1 MPLPISISN
10 LISGRTIES
19 SRIEYKRGWNP
30 EKILHTI
37 CAFANDYE
45 NIGGGYIIIGVS
57 EEDNR
62 PKMAIGLTDAEISAL
77 EKDLFNKCNL
87 IQPRYMPVVS
97 VENYQDVNI
106 VVLWV
111 PSNDSRPFTCPV
123 SLSQDK
129 GRVSERGYYIRRM
142 SYTIRADRDEVAELM
157 MRAKRRS
164 FDELVNPDA
173 SIADISR
180 SRVLEYLRRVGSSI
194 PESMSTE
201 DILDSMRL
209 AVGPREQRMIVNAAL
224 MMFCEDPE
232 RFFDRARI
240 EVVVKPDPTGE
251 GMTESVFRGPIYA
264 QLEMALGFIRLY
276 VIRERIFKIDG
287 QAEALRV
294 FNFPYNAV
302 EEVLVNA
309 VFHKGYQIGEPVV
322 VTVTPGSLEVL
333 SFPGLDSGISDEDI
347 SRLEIRSRG
356 DRNRRLG
363 DFLKELGMAGARN
376 TGIPKIV
383 GAMGR
388 NGSPDP
394 VYETD
399 ADRRYLNV
407 VLKVH
412 PRFMDDASSS
422 GTRAPDVGQTDDNLK
437 MLMIACLE
445 KKGCMTSKDLCTG
458 IGYKAVNARFRRL
471 LSELMDEGRV
481 EYLYPNPR
489 DSRQRVCLKK

>member
-173 SIADISR
+173 NIADISR
-180 SRVLEYLRRVGSSI
+180 SRILEYLRRVGSSI

-201 DILDSMRL
+201 EILDSMRL

-240 EVVVKPDPTGE
+240 EVVVKPDPTG
-251 GMTESVFRGPIYA
+251 
-264 QLEMALGFIRLY
+264 
-276 VIRERIFKIDG
+276 
-287 QAEALRV
+287 
-294 FNFPYNAV
+294 
-302 EEVLVNA
+302 
-309 VFHKGYQIGEPVV
+309 
-322 VTVTPGSLEVL
+322 
-333 SFPGLDSGISDEDI
+333 
-347 SRLEIRSRG
+347 
-356 DRNRRLG
+356 
-363 DFLKELGMAGARN
+363 
-376 TGIPKIV
+376 
-383 GAMGR
+383 
-388 NGSPDP
+388 
-394 VYETD
+394 
-399 ADRRYLNV
+399 
-407 VLKVH
+407 
-412 PRFMDDASSS
+412 
-422 GTRAPDVGQTDDNLK
+422 
-437 MLMIACLE
+437 
-445 KKGCMTSKDLCTG
+445 
-458 IGYKAVNARFRRL
+458 
-471 LSELMDEGRV
+471 
-481 EYLYPNPR
+481 
-489 DSRQRVCLKK
+489 